1 MRKVIKR
8 KLTGMVAV
16 VLFGLALT
24 GCTSARMPEIVEHSS
39 LKISSGGAVSSWLVS
54 DFDKDYYDVKE
65 LAGMAAGEAI
75 AYNQAHPME
84 NAKEAVTLEGAETF
98 DSDQKVRLHM
108 SYTDCATYGEYNGEI
123 LFYGTVAEAVQQ
135 GYDFSTKVQSIGEGG
150 EELSGTDIKLDGG
163 IRLLITN
170 ARANVYCPRKVT
182 HISAGASM
190 NEDGSVDTT
199 QTDAIVYI
207 LMK

>member
-1 MRKVIKR
+1 MKKIKKQ
-8 KLTGMVAV
+8 KLIGMVAI
-16 VLFGLALT
+16 LLLALT
-24 GCTSARMPEIVEHSS
+24 WTGCGSAKLPELVEHSS
-39 LKISSGGAVSSWLVS
+39 LKISSRGAVSSWMVS
-54 DFDKDYYDVKE
+54 DFDKDYYNVKE
-65 LAGMAAGEAI
+65 LAGMAAEEAI

-84 NAKEAVTLEGAETF
+84 NGKEAVLMEGAETF
-98 DSDQKVRLHM
+98 GDGKQVRLHM
-108 SYTDCATYGEYNGEI
+108 SYMDCATYAAYNGEI

-135 GYDFSTKVQSIGEGG
+135 GYDFSTKVKSISEDG

-163 IRLLITN
+163 KYLLITN
-170 ARANVYCPRKVT
+170 AKANVYCPRKVT
-182 HISAGASM
+182 HIGAGASM